1 MANGWHMESCW
12 PRIDYRCLRQTP
24 ALGRVVQHLSRHKT
38 WRGDLNSFSTTFL
51 THCSHQQPF
60 MSRRLTH
67 NHCWCHPELSAS
79 VSDALI
85 NLSCFTDFVL
95 CIPPLANQTFCYQ
108 IPGVIWLAKGQDASQ
123 RCPKPLDLQPRE
135 LQAAAS
141 CTELTSRYYTD
152 VGPWLKLLS
161 PTLSSPAREECWTKK
176 FAFPLLTF
184 HPILSFNSQVINCHL
199 FQVFYPSLMSNKS

>member
-1 MANGWHMESCW
+1 MIDQGLTTLPAYINPCPWMVATLIWTWDIE
-12 PRIDYRCLRQTP
+12 RIHIFLCHIPPLHIVPDTFFSHHQPLI
-24 ALGRVVQHLSRHKT
+24 SRM
-38 WRGDLNSFSTTFL
+38 
-51 THCSHQQPF
+51 PP
-60 MSRRLTH
+60 H
-67 NHCWCHPELSAS
+67 NHCCCYPELIPSIL
-79 VSDALI
+79 DALI
-85 NLSCFTDFVL
+85 NLSCFTDSVL

-199 FQVFYPSLMSNKS
+199 FQVFYPSLRSNKS